1 MGTGKED
8 LTNVTILK
16 ELMAKACKTL
26 KQTRIYQFS
35 ILMDR
40 ILEENDASVL
50 TACTE
55 GICLG
60 LYEAPTYKSQQE
72 EKEFQVSVIGIPG
85 KDLER
90 AKQCVAEGAV
100 ITVDEMRKLEMGA
113 LLAVGESFAYPP
125 YLVILRYR
133 GEPLKKEI
141 TALVGK
147 GVTCDTGGYCLK
159 PASGMAGIRGD
170 MAGAAAVAGAVYAL
184 AKRKEKVNVT
194 AVMPLCEN
202 RI

>member
-1 MGTGKED
+1 MIEFVWGKIIGTQVIFAGEEYNWQESKYAEAQKAFHGEYLETYYFPQEEGILFVGTGKED

-100 ITVDEMRKLEMGA
+100 ITEAITFAREM
-113 LLAVGESFAYPP
+113 
-125 YLVILRYR
+125 
-133 GEPLKKEI
+133 
-141 TALVGK
+141 
-147 GVTCDTGGYCLK
+147 
-159 PASGMAGIRGD
+159 
-170 MAGAAAVAGAVYAL
+170 
-184 AKRKEKVNVT
+184 VNR
-194 AVMPLCEN
+194 PGNNCG
-202 RI
+202 R